1 VRRCDE
7 INSTQG
13 ASFQASQA
21 AFQGLAVARFA
32 LNLELARA
40 TRPGGF
46 SKFSDIIEKTLHFQP
61 RVTVASLAML
71 TLTINYI
78 NKSAPRK
85 RCSRI

>member
-32 LNLELARA
+32 LNLARA

-78 NKSAPRK
+78 NKSTPRK